1 MRNNRG
7 FTLIELVVVLAIL
20 AALAGLIIPKVDFL
34 RSSAETSSSAASMQ
48 DITSNLQL
56 YRTAKA
62 RYPMHVDSLID
73 TTGAIY
79 TGIWNHTAGTPPS
92 SLEVISADA
101 TATPSLFGAMSH
113 SLEYTSATA
122 PAVSGFVVYDHDAA
136 STNYSNSATTRRV
149 IDGTAATSNVVAIK
163 TTASA
168 LIKKLGYSDGTT
180 PANTRLI
187 CFGIG
192 PNTKAIGTTMTSAP
206 LSAGIGSVTPVSNY
220 CRFIAVYEVNT
231 SRNTTKLRGVLD
243 PLLNNIDARLT
254 GYYNNQPD

>member
-1 MRNNRG
+1 MRNTRG

-34 RSSAETSSSAASMQ
+34 RSSAETSSSASNMQ

-62 RYPMHVDSLID
+62 RYPMHVDSLLD
-73 TTGAIY
+73 STGVIY
-79 TGIWNHTAGTPPS
+79 SGIWNHTAGVPPS
-92 SLEVISADA
+92 ALEVISAD
-101 TATPSLFGAMSH
+101 TLFGAMSH
-113 SLEYTSATA
+113 SLEYTSAVA
-122 PAVSGFVVYDHDAA
+122 PAISGFVVYDHDTA
-136 STNYSNSATTRRV
+136 STNYSNSATIRRV
-149 IDGTAATSNVVAIK
+149 IDGVAGATSNVVAVR
-163 TTASA
+163 TTGTASVSF
-168 LIKKLGYSDGTT
+168 LKKLGYPDGVH
-180 PANTRLI
+180 PANTRLV

-206 LSAGIGSVTPVSNY
+206 LSAGIGSVTPATNY
-220 CRFIAVYEVNT
+220 CRYIAVYEVNT